1 MTAMRYD
8 TSKFSPCLHHSSAVA
23 MSVFRHGDDFV
34 VSDTRTQRKE
44 FEKQLSNHLMVKHLA
59 TLGPY
64 TSLTEVRML
73 NRIVRWVKPPN
84 RSGHER
90 IRYETDPRHAELTI
104 HQFGLSNS
112 ARSVSTPS
120 GKSKP
125 GVDLSSLLH
134 STDHT
139 LCRSA
144 TMRLCYLALERR
156 DLQFPLKELAR
167 WETLKS
173 RQMFHWTWVIGSEIV
188 REIEESFHVGVFAD
202 SDHAGCLKTRQSTS
216 SSKLYGSHML
226 RSTSTTQGVISP
238 SSGESEC
245 YALVK
250 GTSPGLGAV
259 SMFKNFGVDINKT
272 PRLTEQ
278 CWK

>member
-1 MTAMRYD
+1 MYGTKDAAQCFDVASENAMTAMRYD

-84 RSGHER
+84 GSGHER

-125 GVDLSSLLH
+125 GVDLARCSTVFDLHFVSISHDETVILRWKDGSAISTESWRAWRCSKESPDVSLDMGVG
-134 STDHT
+134 SGD
-139 LCRSA
+139 R
-144 TMRLCYLALERR
+144 
-156 DLQFPLKELAR
+156 AR
-167 WETLKS
+167 N
-173 RQMFHWTWVIGSEIV
+173 RGIV
-188 REIEESFHVGVFAD
+188 SCWGV
-202 SDHAGCLKTRQSTS
+202 R
-216 SSKLYGSHML
+216 
-226 RSTSTTQGVISP
+226 
-238 SSGESEC
+238 
-245 YALVK
+245 
-250 GTSPGLGAV
+250 
-259 SMFKNFGVDINKT
+259 
-272 PRLTEQ
+272 
-278 CWK
+278 